1 MVHCISRSFDI
12 SINFGSLHIP
22 DLWQFTW
29 SWLIAYSWPLVYYLL
44 IQWFIAYLWPLI
56 FHSIVVHCMPL
67 SFDFSLEFCSLHIIH
82 ICYITYWF
90 DRSLHIPVLWYFAWV
105 WFIGYACPSIF
116 HLFFVHCTSSTFD
129 ILPFDSIVQW
139 ISLSFDISL
148 DVGSLDILDLW
159 FFTWQVIHFISLTFH
174 TVPIDSMIN
183 RISLTF
189 DILLD
194 CGPSHVLDL
203 WYFT

>member
-82 ICYITYWF
+82 IWYITYWF
-90 DRSLHIPVLWYFAWV
+90 DRSLYIPVLWYFPWS
-105 WFIGYACPSIF
+105 WFIAYPWPLIF
-116 HLFFVHCTSSTFD
+116 HLIVAQCIFLTFD
-129 ILPFDSIVQW
+129 ILP
-139 ISLSFDISL
+139 
-148 DVGSLDILDLW
+148 
-159 FFTWQVIHFISLTFH
+159 
-174 TVPIDSMIN
+174 IDSMVH

-189 DILLD
+189 DSSFD
-194 CGPSHVLDL
+194 CGSLHIRIRRRTDNTMAKRKSTKGQTTIYKTYILN
-203 WYFT
+203 